1 MLFSKTIIQKPAVQ
15 QENHLLGEIGCLIR
29 SGYSAYEIQKQMN
42 IGRGA
47 LKTAAV
53 TLNLQEK
60 LFRNTFS

>member
-1 MLFSKTIIQKPAVQ
+1 MLLSQTIAQNPFPEAK
-15 QENHLLGEIGCLIR
+15 NLMLDEIACLIR
-29 SGYSAYEIQKQMN
+29 SGYSAYEIQHQLN

-60 LFRNTFS
+60 LFQNTFS